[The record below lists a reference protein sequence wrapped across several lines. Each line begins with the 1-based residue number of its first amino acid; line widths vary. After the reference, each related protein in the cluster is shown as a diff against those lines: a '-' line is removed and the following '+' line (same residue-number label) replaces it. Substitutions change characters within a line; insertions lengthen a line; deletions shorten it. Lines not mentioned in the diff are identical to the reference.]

1 MGPTIQHT
9 LTSLEIAPP
18 QGAWESLSARLDA
31 EYDQPEIQLAQRMNE
46 AVLTPPTGAWA
57 AIAAS
62 LPVGMEPEVR
72 DFLPVM
78 PAAKEPAKL
87 FSIPVRK
94 IAVAAAVLIVV
105 SFATW
110 LLYPPSAKDPQGLQ
124 SSGPQASTQ
133 SEPPQV
139 PASSPN
145 ALPPAPVIAQQTP
158 PAVARPLPV
167 NPGKPASDVDNEEE
181 ATTDNTNPDL
191 GQPDLPSADPR
202 LVRAQDVM
210 PEANIPNRA
219 YRDANGKVVMD
230 MNLLTTPGNQYVTV
244 TAPNGEQTRISR
256 KFLPVLTFVNTGADN
271 GQFNSTLK
279 QKIQDLRKQLLHQA
293 SFVPSATNFLD
304 IMELK
309 ELLQDK

>member
-1 MGPTIQHT
+1 MEPTIQHT
-9 LTSLEIAPP
+9 LVNLEMAPP
-18 QGAWESLSARLDA
+18 EGGWELLSARLEA
-31 EYDQPEIQLAQRMNE
+31 EYDQPEIQLAQRLNDT
-46 AVLTPPTGAWA
+46 ALTPPAGAWA

-62 LPVGMEPEVR
+62 LPEEASTPT
-72 DFLPVM
+72 F
-78 PAAKEPAKL
+78 PARKEPAKI

-94 IAVAAAVLIVV
+94 IAVAAAVLIVI

-110 LLYPPSAKDPQGLQ
+110 FFFPPAAQDSQEIQ
-124 SSGPQASTQ
+124 SNGSQAGTQ
-133 SEPPQV
+133 AEAPRV
-139 PASSPN
+139 PSSSPN
-145 ALPPAPVIAQQTP
+145 AFTTPPVIAQQLP
-158 PAVARPLPV
+158 PSVSRPLPV
-167 NPGKPASDVDNEEE
+167 NHNKPTNSGNTADSETITAENSDID
-181 ATTDNTNPDL
+181 
-191 GQPDLPSADPR
+191 QPDLPATDLK
-202 LVRAQDVM
+202 LVQAQDVV
-210 PEANIPNRA
+210 PEASISNRP

-279 QKIQDLRKQLLHQA
+279 QKIQDLRKKLQQA
-293 SFVPSATNFLD
+293 SFAPSATNFLD